1 MEREVKIWEQ
11 HEIVSHK
18 KYVRM
23 KIAICDKNYIN
34 LKTIKN
40 IIYRYAE
47 RKKMEIV
54 VECYYS
60 GDELLM
66 CDTKYHLI
74 FLGELLADSSGLDT
88 AINLREY
95 NSFSSIVFISKSTEL
110 VFKSLKVNPYSFLTT
125 PVDEISVSSL
135 LDEFFEKFG
144 CNYPLWLKSRNDT
157 VCLNT
162 NEIFFLEANNKHC
175 FIHLNNQTLSCNHT
189 MAKVYGVLPKNYF
202 LKINRAFIVNINY
215 VFKYNNDTLQ
225 LKNGTK
231 LHISRNYLNSFKE
244 DYRRLVSPYVP

>member
-1 MEREVKIWEQ
+1 
-11 HEIVSHK
+11 
-18 KYVRM
+18 
-23 KIAICDKNYIN
+23 
-34 LKTIKN
+34 
-40 IIYRYAE
+40 
-47 RKKMEIV
+47 
-54 VECYYS
+54 
-60 GDELLM
+60 M

-88 AINLREY
+88 ANNLREY

-144 CNYPLWLKSRNDT
+144 CNYPLWIKSRNDT

-189 MAKVYGVLPKNYF
+189 MAKVYSVLPKNYF
-202 LKINRAFIVNINY
+202 LKINRAFIVNIDY
-215 VFKYNNDTLQ
+215 VSAYNRQ
-225 LKNGTK
+225 QVYLKNGET
-231 LHISRNYLNSFKE
+231 LRMTRNFFEEFEINYHTQRQPISI
-244 DYRRLVSPYVP
+244 D